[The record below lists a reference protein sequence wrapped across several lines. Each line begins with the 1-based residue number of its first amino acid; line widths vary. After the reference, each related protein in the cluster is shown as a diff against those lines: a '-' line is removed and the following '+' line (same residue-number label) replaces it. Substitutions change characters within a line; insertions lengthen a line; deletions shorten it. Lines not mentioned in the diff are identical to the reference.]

1 MKKRGKLASLHP
13 QDYYGESLISEHHLP
28 YLSIQHD
35 TNIHTSYHNNQQH
48 NTITH
53 TQIHPVAPLPTL
65 RCHICYVHPSFSLR
79 QRLRSSQ
86 SRQHW
91 HTVATRAIHSTGTS
105 LQTCIRDPHTHLDR
119 WHHTGHR
126 AKLSKKSTYLLSLSS
141 R

>member
-65 RCHICYVHPSFSLR
+65 RCHICYVHPSFSLC